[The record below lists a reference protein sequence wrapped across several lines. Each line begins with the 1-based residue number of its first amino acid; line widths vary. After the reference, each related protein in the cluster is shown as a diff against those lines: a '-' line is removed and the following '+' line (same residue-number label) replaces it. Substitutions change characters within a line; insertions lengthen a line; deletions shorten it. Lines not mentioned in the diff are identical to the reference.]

1 MFTPPVSMLSRS
13 VNTWC
18 LQSAVHWC
26 LVRMLG
32 ALAKYFQDVSVLR
45 RLLFA
50 AVFLSPELPMF
61 WEVVV
66 EFATAGKIT
75 KGSVTPD
82 QVRAL
87 IENIQALN
95 AAAFE
100 GDDIL
105 QKELIFL
112 KIPGKKPLGIPLIGP
127 SSSCLLCGCKLQLRK
142 DRHASVV
149 IYDTKYGTISG
160 AHFHKF
166 CPSRTC
172 SFTQYY
178 GYHSTNNKMMFN
190 SEWRSLPYFISSRDT
205 AFSLDILTQ
214 LDANLMIGQ
223 ISFKQQADIYNYTHG
238 YTTLVEQKSC
248 QGMFGFLL
256 HFIENIMLKFGLSIY
271 FLICTVYSND
281 LDPRQCMDRR

>member
-1 MFTPPVSMLSRS
+1 MFTPLVSMLSRS

-18 LQSAVHWC
+18 LQDLKSAVHWY
-26 LVRMLG
+26 LVKMLG
-32 ALAKYFQDVSVLR
+32 VLAKYFQDVSVLR

-66 EFATAGKIT
+66 EFATAGKVT

-100 GDDIL
+100 GDDML

-112 KIPGKKPLGIPLIGP
+112 KIPGKKPLGIPLISP
-127 SSSCLLCGCKLQLRK
+127 SSSCLHCGCQLQLRK
-142 DRHASVV
+142 DRHAPVV
-149 IYDTKYGTISG
+149 IYDTKYGTIPG

-166 CPSRTC
+166 CPRQTC

-178 GYHSTNNKMMFN
+178 GYYSTENRIMFN
-190 SEWRSLPYFISSRDT
+190 AEWRSLPYFISSRDT

-214 LDANLMIGQ
+214 LDANIMIGQ

-238 YTTLVEQKSC
+238 YNTCGTKVLSRYMCVCLVFYL
-248 QGMFGFLL
+248 FGSAF
-256 HFIENIMLKFGLSIY
+256 HREY
-271 FLICTVYSND
+271 TA
-281 LDPRQCMDRR
+281 